1 LRALGVGDGWLQF
14 CQDPIVSYGQ
24 RRAVVL
30 LAFLYKAEGQL
41 VVLLIFFCQISIN
54 VVEVFEEMLIQPL
67 DIKNFKLVTGSE

>member
-1 LRALGVGDGWLQF
+1 M
-14 CQDPIVSYGQ
+14 
-24 RRAVVL
+24 L